1 MTRLRT
7 RGAGGAWVVAAQH
20 SNGQTANGR
29 GQEYSHCS
37 SLILPNSFPVRLGY
51 YQFGVA
57 CLFRKLS
64 GRVEMNLS
72 RFRREKG
79 RPGWRPAQET
89 AGGGVGRDGRV
100 AAVFPVRSSG

>member
-7 RGAGGAWVVAAQH
+7 RGAGGLPLNIPTAKL
-20 SNGQTANGR
+20 TANGR
-29 GQEYSHCS
+29 GQEST
-37 SLILPNSFPVRLGY
+37 LIVHLYPTQHFPVRLAY